1 MAKNHIYL
9 LLAFRSR
16 ILLACSFFLITLS
29 GPSCKIYRFTDT
41 SVNPDIK
48 TFSVMPTVN
57 VATLQNPIAAS
68 YFTDKLKDKFI
79 RDTRLVL
86 KRDYGDVEFAC
97 VITEYNIVPVSVIN
111 TETLAQNRLN
121 ISIRLEFTN
130 RTDPKKN
137 FSQSFRD
144 GENFD
149 ANSQFASIEN
159 QLLNTIYDR
168 IIQQVFVKAF
178 SNW

>member
-1 MAKNHIYL
+1 MRFPIPARRLFAGAFL
-9 LLAFRSR
+9 LLF
-16 ILLACSFFLITLS
+16 LLLS
-29 GPSCKIYRFTDT
+29 GLSTSSCKIYRFTDA
-41 SVNPDIK
+41 SVDPNIK
-48 TFSVMPTVN
+48 TFTVPPTIN

-86 KRDYGDVEFAC
+86 TRENGDVEFTC
-97 VITEYNIVPVSVIN
+97 TIIEYDVVPVAVIN

-121 ISIRLEFTN
+121 IAVRVELRN
-130 RTDPKKN
+130 RVNPEKN
-137 FSQSFRD
+137 FTQSFRD

-149 ANSQFASIEN
+149 ANSAFATVEN
-159 QLLNTIYDR
+159 SLMDAIYDR
-168 IIQQVFVKAF
+168 IVQQIFNKAF